1 MGSNGAHSTGRAP
14 RLMWA
19 LALLGVAGLVGGTG
33 CGKKQSDGNPS
44 GAGGAAPAKAAQNK
58 QADEAAK
65 GGPQG
70 AAAKQATAPKKTTA
84 PHKAAE
90 PAASAEPTKVVLWHA
105 YRAAEK
111 DAIEQVVKAFNAS
124 HPAIV
129 VRAQAIPYDPFVD
142 KVTITVPRGQGP
154 DVFIFAHNMIGNW
167 VEEGVLE
174 PLSGKIDGASLKA
187 FLPSSVKAL
196 VYRKNLYGLPLAFK
210 SLVFYYNKALLP
222 GGVPATMEELIP
234 KLQALTTGDRHGLAY
249 EAGLLY
255 FHAPWIHA
263 FGGRFFDDEHKPA
276 FDTPEG
282 AKALEFARSLHFK
295 DKLLPK
301 GLSGFMVT
309 SLFNDGNAAVVMNG
323 PWFRAEIKPQV
334 DYGVAVIPTVQGGV
348 AKPLLGIEAVFVSK
362 TSKHKAAAI
371 EFAQYLAGPAS
382 AKVRMDVGKQPVAHL
397 ATLEEGAKRDPAMRV
412 FMDQSKQAVLMDAS
426 PEMQLVWSTMDS
438 AVAKGIFAKD
448 AKPSEELKKA
458 QAKLLVDLAKR
469 GK

>member
-1 MGSNGAHSTGRAP
+1 MGVGTS
-14 RLMWA
+14 RLVRRVTWS
-19 LALLGVAGLVGGTG
+19 LALFGAVGLLSVTG
-33 CGKKQSDGNPS
+33 CGSKQGGDRPKEAGSAAS
-44 GAGGAAPAKAAQNK
+44 GSAGGDESGSKAAPAKTSA
-58 QADEAAK
+58 
-65 GGPQG
+65 
-70 AAAKQATAPKKTTA
+70 APKAA
-84 PHKAAE
+84 PGKPAEPVKAAE
-90 PAASAEPTKVVLWHA
+90 PGKAAEPQKIVLWHA

-111 DAIEQVVKAFNAS
+111 DAIEQVVKDFNAS
-124 HPAIV
+124 HPSIT

-210 SLVFYYNKALLP
+210 SLVFYYNKKLLP
-222 GGVPATMEELIP
+222 DGVPATMEELIP
-234 KLQALTTGDRHGLAY
+234 KLQALTTGERHGLAY

-263 FGGRFFDDEHKPA
+263 FGGRFFDEDHKPA
-276 FDTPEG
+276 FDTPEQ
-282 AKALEFARSLHFK
+282 AQALEFTRSLHFK

-309 SLFNDGNAAVVMNG
+309 SLFNDGNAVVVMNG

-334 DYGVAVIPTVQGGV
+334 DYGVAVIPTVQGKTP
-348 AKPLLGIEAVFVSK
+348 KPLLGIESVFISK

-397 ATLEEGAKRDPAMRV
+397 ATLQEGAKRDPTMRV

-426 PEMQLVWSTMDS
+426 PEMQLVWSTVDS
-438 AVAKGIFAKD
+438 AVAKGIFDKN
-448 AKPSEELKKA
+448 AKPAEELKKA
-458 QAKLLVDLAKR
+458 QAKLLADLAKR
-469 GK
+469 RK